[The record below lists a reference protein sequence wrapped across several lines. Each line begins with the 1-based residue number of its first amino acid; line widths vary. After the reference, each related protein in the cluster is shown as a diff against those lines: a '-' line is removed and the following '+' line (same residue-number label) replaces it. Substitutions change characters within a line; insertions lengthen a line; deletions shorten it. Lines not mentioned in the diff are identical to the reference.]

1 MALSENERIQA
12 VDILA
17 GWYEIAEQNI
27 RNENYAGLLDVIGE
41 GADVVRRLSQTK
53 HATRGVALT
62 LCLCQILHPELD
74 VRYHKTNLDS
84 NAEGYSARG
93 VDNAATVPFLTEKGL
108 YHNVESHWLTRTMA
122 VDTPYLPDT
131 VLKTVPKNAGPD
143 LIIVAN
149 LIYNAQRDFEK
160 VNAIAKV
167 LLMGLI
173 HERNMGQIPLTRPK
187 NLSIDQVMFLL
198 HKHFE
203 THYSKNAPRLPQIAI
218 YAIYQCIVSSM
229 KRYEDFTLM
238 PLERMKAA
246 NRKSGSVGDIDLNKD
261 KRPIEAVEIKYEI
274 PIDKAIVIEATQK
287 VQTEAV
293 ERYLILSTAAPK
305 TEDLEEI
312 QRIKESFLKSNGCE
326 IIVNG
331 VYDTIK
337 YYLRLL
343 KSTNDFINNYADLLS
358 NDPDLNYEHK
368 VAWNAVCEQL

>member
-12 VDILA
+12 IGILSD
-17 GWYEIAEQNI
+17 WYENAEQNV
-27 RNENYAGLLDVIGE
+27 RNENYVGLPDVIGE
-41 GADVVRRLSQTK
+41 GADVVLRLSKTK

-62 LCLCQILHPELD
+62 LCLCQKLHPELD
-74 VRYHKTNLDS
+74 VRYHKTNLDT

-108 YHNVESHWLTRTMA
+108 YHNVESHWMTRTMA

-143 LIIVAN
+143 LIVVAN
-149 LIYNAQRDFEK
+149 LIHNAQRNFEK
-160 VNAIAKV
+160 VNAIAKI

-173 HERNMGQIPLTRPK
+173 YERNMGQIPLTRPK
-187 NLSIDQVMFLL
+187 NLSIDQVVSLL

-218 YAIYQCIVSSM
+218 YAIYQCIVGSM

-305 TEDLEEI
+305 AEDLEDI

-343 KSTNDFINNYADLLS
+343 ESTNDFINNYADLLS
-358 NDPDLNYEHK
+358 DDPDLNYEHK

>member
-12 VDILA
+12 VDILS

-293 ERYLILSTAAPK
+293 ERYLYCQQQLLK
-305 TEDLEEI
+305 
-312 QRIKESFLKSNGCE
+312 QRI
-326 IIVNG
+326 
-331 VYDTIK
+331 
-337 YYLRLL
+337 LR
-343 KSTNDFINNYADLLS
+343 KFKGSKRVS
-358 NDPDLNYEHK
+358 
-368 VAWNAVCEQL
+368 

>member
-12 VDILA
+12 IGILSD
-17 GWYEIAEQNI
+17 WYENAEQNV
-27 RNENYAGLLDVIGE
+27 RNENYAGLPDVIGE
-41 GADVVRRLSQTK
+41 GADVVLRLSKTK

-62 LCLCQILHPELD
+62 LCLCQKLHPELD
-74 VRYHKTNLDS
+74 VRYHKTNLDT

-108 YHNVESHWLTRTMA
+108 YHNVESHWMTRTMA

-143 LIIVAN
+143 LIVVAN
-149 LIYNAQRDFEK
+149 LIHNAQRNFEK
-160 VNAIAKV
+160 VNAIAKI

-173 HERNMGQIPLTRPK
+173 YERNMGQIPLTRPK
-187 NLSIDQVMFLL
+187 NLSIDQVVSLL

-218 YAIYQCIVSSM
+218 YAIYQCIVGSM

-305 TEDLEEI
+305 AEDLEDI

-343 KSTNDFINNYADLLS
+343 ESTNDFINNYADLLS
-358 NDPDLNYEHK
+358 DDPDLNYEHK

>member
-12 VDILA
+12 VGILSN
-17 GWYEIAEQNI
+17 WYEIAEQNVK
-27 RNENYAGLLDVIGE
+27 NENMAGLPDAIGE
-41 GADVVRRLSQTK
+41 GADVVLRLSRTK

-74 VRYHKTNLDS
+74 VRYHKTNLDT

-122 VDTPYLPDT
+122 VDTPYLPGT

-143 LIIVAN
+143 LIVVAN

-160 VNAIAKV
+160 VNAIAKI

-173 HERNMGQIPLTRPK
+173 YERNMGQIPLTRPK

-218 YAIYQCIVSSM
+218 YAIYQCIVGSM

-293 ERYLILSTAAPK
+293 ERYFILSTAAPK
-305 TEDLEEI
+305 AEDLDEI

-343 KSTNDFINNYADLLS
+343 ESTNDFINNYADLLS
-358 NDPDLNYEHK
+358 DDPDLNYEHK
-368 VAWNAVCEQL
+368 VAWNTVCEQL